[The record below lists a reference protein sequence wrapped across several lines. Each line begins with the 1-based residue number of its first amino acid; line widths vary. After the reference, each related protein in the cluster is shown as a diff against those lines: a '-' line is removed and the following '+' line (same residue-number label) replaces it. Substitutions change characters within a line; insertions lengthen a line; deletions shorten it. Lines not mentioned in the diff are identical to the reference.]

1 MRTGITDVIGGPYD
15 FLPPRSDEFQKLL
28 IEMKLL
34 NKTVSLSKE
43 TENLSSR
50 YVFSC
55 VICFRF
61 IHFILISTVH
71 ALFLTCLPVSIY
83 GT

>member
-1 MRTGITDVIGGPYD
+1 MYGLFYECKFLTIEEKKKNNNNNNNYQKIVEKD
-15 FLPPRSDEFQKLL
+15 FIYNNIP
-28 IEMKLL
+28 
-34 NKTVSLSKE
+34 
-43 TENLSSR
+43 SR

-71 ALFLTCLPVSIY
+71 AYLLNHTFCNAKNLLHL
-83 GT
+83 

>member
-1 MRTGITDVIGGPYD
+1 MLCLKGKIHRD
-15 FLPPRSDEFQKLL
+15 FGYIKILKYKLQNY
-28 IEMKLL
+28 
-34 NKTVSLSKE
+34 NKQSLKDKIQGF
-43 TENLSSR
+43 TCVPSR

-55 VICFRF
+55 VIRFRF

-83 GT
+83 GS